1 MRWPFVSALAGRA
14 SALAG
19 RASALAGRA
28 SAAPGAARKLPQPL
42 AEVLSGVS
50 RRRTLG
56 LAAEMSFWLFL
67 SLVPL
72 LAVGGFVAARLAAT
86 HPWAALSAMHAV
98 PPQVRELVM
107 KQVNHVAS
115 WHGGAVAPIAA
126 AMFVWLASS
135 GISAVFDAL
144 ELQSGSVPRPWLE
157 KKVLAV
163 GTCIVLSV
171 GGAVIALL
179 GSGVAW
185 LEGLAGAHLPA
196 WVVSLV
202 HGPAGIVARW
212 IVGVLLA
219 IAMIDGLYRVG
230 VPRCEGKRPPALAG
244 AVVAVGLMIALG
256 VVYGFYV
263 TKLGGSGGAYQAGLA
278 AVGVTLMTLWLF
290 SIALLLGAQLNCVL
304 ADRLRAHRGWPV
316 SAASSSPPISPKR
329 PNAQSTP
336 RSSSQAAS
344 ARR

>member
-1 MRWPFVSALAGRA
+1 MRWPFVPARAGRTSALAG
-14 SALAG
+14 L
-19 RASALAGRA
+19 A
-28 SAAPGAARKLPQPL
+28 SAASGARRKLRQLL
-42 AEVLSGVS
+42 AEVLSAVS

-98 PPQVRELVM
+98 PPQVRELVL
-107 KQVNHVAS
+107 KQVDRVAS

-126 AMFVWLASS
+126 ATFVWLASS

-144 ELQSGSVPRPWLE
+144 ELQSGALPRPWL
-157 KKVLAV
+157 KKRALAV
-163 GTCIVLSV
+163 GTCIALSV
-171 GGAVIALL
+171 GGALLALL
-179 GSGVAW
+179 GSGVEW
-185 LEGLAGAHLPA
+185 LEEIAGAHLPS

-202 HGPAGIVARW
+202 HGPAGTVARW
-212 IVGVLLA
+212 IVGLLLA
-219 IAMIDGLYRVG
+219 VAMIAGLYRVG
-230 VPRCEGKRPPALAG
+230 VPRGEAVRPPAWPG
-244 AVVAVGLMIALG
+244 AVLAVVLMVGLGLA
-256 VVYGFYV
+256 YGFYV

-304 ADRLRAHRGWPV
+304 AERLRAHGGWPV
-316 SAASSSPPISPKR
+316 SAASSSPPISPK
-329 PNAQSTP
+329 PPSAQSKR
-336 RSSSQAAS
+336 RSSSRAAS
-344 ARR
+344 ARRSP